1 MNPFVNF
8 VSRVGLYLV
17 QEVIQQM
24 KSLMCLDWDY
34 GRSHRES
41 WTLWQAESSVAV
53 VVAVR
58 RDGKALLAKGD
69 LTLGVSVADRVDL
82 GQ

>member
-1 MNPFVNF
+1 M
-8 VSRVGLYLV
+8 
-17 QEVIQQM
+17 
-24 KSLMCLDWDY
+24 
-34 GRSHRES
+34 
-41 WTLWQAESSVAV
+41 WQAESSVAV

-82 GQ
+82 G